1 VSPRELSRRW
11 REEAALLRLHR
22 HERDAT
28 WLEDRAEELERAL
41 TESEARPVSLV
52 EAARISGY
60 SPDHLGRLVREG
72 KLSNLGRPKAPKV
85 RICDLPRKLRL
96 TSAGAGLQL
105 HGASRRQI
113 ATAILSSRTERA
125 E

>member
-1 VSPRELSRRW
+1 MSLQELSSRW

-41 TESEARPVSLV
+41 TETESRPVSLV

-60 SPDHLGRLVREG
+60 SPDHLGRLVRQG
-72 KLSNLGRPKAPKV
+72 KLPNLGRPKAPKV
-85 RICDLPRKLRL
+85 RTCDLPRKPKL
-96 TSAGAGLQL
+96 TTAGTNLQL
-105 HGASRRQI
+105 HSASRRQI
-113 ATAILSSRTERA
+113 ATAILSSSTERA

>member
-1 VSPRELSRRW
+1 MSPQELSSRW

-41 TESEARPVSLV
+41 TETESRPVSLV
-52 EAARISGY
+52 EAAHISGY

-72 KLSNLGRPKAPKV
+72 KLLNLGRPNAPKV
-85 RICDLPRKLRL
+85 RICDLPRKPKL
-96 TSAGAGLQL
+96 TSAGTNLQL
-105 HGASRRQI
+105 HGASPRQI
-113 ATAILSSRTERA
+113 ATAILSSSAERA